1 MKKTYNDDGL
11 RNLAGAIVLQ
21 AALDYREAAQ
31 GRDRAMEIARDDTR
45 SAGERTVYRGHGT
58 RYERRLRE
66 LEAFFNGDLCHDL
79 CGNTAAAILA
89 GLRAETRLTTPT

>member
-1 MKKTYNDDGL
+1 MRKTYNEDGL

-31 GRDRAMEIARDDTR
+31 GRDHAMEIARDNTR

-79 CGNTAAAILA
+79 CGNTATVILD
-89 GLRAETRLTTPT
+89 GLRSETRLTPT

>member
-1 MKKTYNDDGL
+1 MKKTYNEDGL

-31 GRDRAMEIARDDTR
+31 GRDRAMEIVRDNTR

-79 CGNTAAAILA
+79 CGNTAAAILD
-89 GLRAETRLTTPT
+89 GLRAETRPMPT